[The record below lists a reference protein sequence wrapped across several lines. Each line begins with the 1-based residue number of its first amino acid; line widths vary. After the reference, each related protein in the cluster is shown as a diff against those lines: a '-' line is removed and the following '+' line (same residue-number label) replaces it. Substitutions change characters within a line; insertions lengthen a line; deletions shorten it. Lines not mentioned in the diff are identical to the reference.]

1 MRFHQSPPV
10 PYYQKILIIPVVLVL
25 GILIVH
31 PNTSKI
37 STNKSSKIPFIPLP
51 MCDPDGRCHENPT
64 IPSPRTIYSSF
75 SKTQEKLWQNV
86 HETLKQTSKDYV
98 NRRNIHD
105 IVMTKP
111 LLLLGDS
118 ITESWLGT
126 SYGRTAKRTAGI
138 PKVLEAFTY
147 PSWDPLVLAVSGD
160 QTQHL
165 LYRLQDGEIPL
176 EVSLDDKTE
185 FILMIGTNNLGS
197 GMLPNATADG
207 VEAVADYILA
217 NTKGHVLLLELL
229 PRGDAQN
236 TNRICPPRCQSN
248 GEPFKSFMPAI
259 EKVNSAIRQMI
270 IPRLRK
276 KYGKHRV
283 KSIDCGSNFLEENE
297 VQMRLMPDKLHPNAE
312 GHKIL
317 AQCIF
322 DQIND

>member
-37 STNKSSKIPFIPLP
+37 STSKSSKIPFIPLP

-98 NRRNIHD
+98 NRRNFRD

-147 PSWDPLVLAVSGD
+147 PSWDPLVLAVSGE
-160 QTQHL
+160 Q
-165 LYRLQDGEIPL
+165 
-176 EVSLDDKTE
+176 
-185 FILMIGTNNLGS
+185 N
-197 GMLPNATADG
+197 
-207 VEAVADYILA
+207 VA
-217 NTKGHVLLLELL
+217 
-229 PRGDAQN
+229 
-236 TNRICPPRCQSN
+236 
-248 GEPFKSFMPAI
+248 
-259 EKVNSAIRQMI
+259 
-270 IPRLRK
+270 
-276 KYGKHRV
+276 
-283 KSIDCGSNFLEENE
+283 
-297 VQMRLMPDKLHPNAE
+297 
-312 GHKIL
+312 
-317 AQCIF
+317 IF
-322 DQIND
+322 SHQ

>member
-1 MRFHQSPPV
+1 MDILQTDIYSIQNTIPRSSLLLTTHSSFVLLSTKNRTVRPPYQYPWPPPPSPLLSQPQLSLSCYRPRKIIMRFHQSPPV

-98 NRRNIHD
+98 NRRNFRD

-147 PSWDPLVLAVSGD
+147 PSWDPLVLAVSGE
-160 QTQHL
+160 Q
-165 LYRLQDGEIPL
+165 
-176 EVSLDDKTE
+176 
-185 FILMIGTNNLGS
+185 N
-197 GMLPNATADG
+197 
-207 VEAVADYILA
+207 VAIFSHQWSCKSVDYIFDTFISYILFTFVFRWSDTA
-217 NTKGHVLLLELL
+217 SV
-229 PRGDAQN
+229 
-236 TNRICPPRCQSN
+236 I
-248 GEPFKSFMPAI
+248 SFAGRWNPAW
-259 EKVNSAIRQMI
+259 SFSWRQD
-270 IPRLRK
+270 
-276 KYGKHRV
+276 RV
-283 KSIDCGSNFLEENE
+283 
-297 VQMRLMPDKLHPNAE
+297 H
-312 GHKIL
+312 
-317 AQCIF
+317 
-322 DQIND
+322 INDWNK